1 MMDNRDSNIVDF
13 CVRLSRYMIYSGA
26 NLERV
31 QIAIARI
38 SNTYELKDVSTLLLS
53 TFISM
58 GARMPDG
65 TYISRQTA
73 IPPADNNL
81 QRLKQLNRL
90 TYQINETKPEIW
102 KLMGM
107 LDEAIRVESYPQW
120 AVNLAQ
126 IAGMCCVCMMFG
138 GGAGEVI
145 CTALIV
151 AVLQQVMRLMA
162 QPRIDQVIVNAV
174 LMFTA
179 TGLACLIE
187 SDYRVNVPVI
197 VITAIIMILP
207 GIPLVNAARNLLCGN
222 ESNGVLQL
230 LRINIETMALSAG
243 IVLAMIVF
251 GWEGTIQET
260 VVYGPSHPA
269 LLIPLSF
276 AVSLFVGIT
285 FRIAP
290 KDLFLAGM
298 GGAISRIVL
307 IFLTSFM
314 KRPLIYTFIAAM
326 VASLY
331 AEFVAT
337 RRKDPST
344 YFVYPAILPM
354 IPGGTLYFMIMG
366 IYGSD
371 GKMFFPNLIECTLT
385 LTGMSIGFVVSSIV
399 AHYMRRM
406 RHVHIEQ
413 TM

>member
-1 MMDNRDSNIVDF
+1 MDNSNIVDF
-13 CVRLSRYMIYSGA
+13 CVRLSKYMIFSGA

-38 SNTYELKDVSTLLLS
+38 SNTYELKDVSMLLLS
-53 TFISM
+53 TFISL

-73 IPPADNNL
+73 IPTADNNL

-90 TYQINETKPEIW
+90 TYTIAETKPDIKE
-102 KLMGM
+102 LNGM
-107 LDEAIRVESYPQW
+107 LDKALKVESYPQW
-120 AVNLAQ
+120 LVNIAQ
-126 IAGMCCVCMMFG
+126 IAGMSCVCMMFG
-138 GGAGEVI
+138 GGPGEVF

-151 AVLQQVMRLMA
+151 AVLQQVMRIMA
-162 QPRIDQVIVNAV
+162 RPRIDQVIVNAV
-174 LMFTA
+174 LMFIA

-187 SDYRVNVPVI
+187 SDYSVNVPVI

-207 GIPLVNAARNLLCGN
+207 GIPLVNASRNLLCGN

-230 LRINIETMALSAG
+230 LRINIETMALAAG
-243 IVLAMIVF
+243 IVLAMTVF

-260 VVYGPSHPA
+260 VVYGPSHPG

-276 AVSLFVGIT
+276 AVSLFTGVT

-290 KDLFLAGM
+290 KDLLLAGM
-298 GGAISRIVL
+298 GGAISRVVL

-314 KRPLIYTFIAAM
+314 NRPLIYTFIAAM
-326 VASLY
+326 VAALY
-331 AEFVAT
+331 AEFLAT
-337 RRKDPST
+337 SRKDPST

-354 IPGGTLYFMIMG
+354 IPGGAFYYMIMG
-366 IYGSD
+366 VYGAD
-371 GKMFFPNLIECTLT
+371 RAMFSSYLMECTLT
-385 LTGMSIGFVVSSIV
+385 LVGMSIGFVVSSIV

-406 RHVHIEQ
+406 RHVHIEWYEI
-413 TM
+413 